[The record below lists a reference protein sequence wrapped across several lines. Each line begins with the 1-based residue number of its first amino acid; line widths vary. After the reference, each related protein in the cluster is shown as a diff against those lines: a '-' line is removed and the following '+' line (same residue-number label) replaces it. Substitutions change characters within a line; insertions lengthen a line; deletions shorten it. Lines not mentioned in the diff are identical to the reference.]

1 VTLEQAVDFLRTH
14 HRAVIS
20 TFRADGRPAMTPV
33 LAVVDDHGRVVL
45 STMEATMKVRH
56 LRRDPRVALCVITDT
71 FFGDW
76 VQVEGTAEIVSLPD
90 AMDLLVDYYR
100 RAAGEHPDWE
110 DYRESMV
117 REGRCVVRF
126 TIDRAGPSQAG

>member
-1 VTLEQAVDFLRTH
+1 MTPQQAVDFLRTH

-71 FFGDW
+71 FFGD
-76 VQVEGTAEIVSLPD
+76 
-90 AMDLLVDYYR
+90 
-100 RAAGEHPDWE
+100 
-110 DYRESMV
+110 
-117 REGRCVVRF
+117 
-126 TIDRAGPSQAG
+126 